1 MTQVIVLTQVLYR
14 CNSAPEWLQLLEVS
28 TPHVVFSHGWL
39 TLPPQGMDGLI
50 IFLDSCSASDIK
62 CDWVQYFKP
71 APIAPVVANIL
82 HVTNQ
87 LNPLARLHAQQLV
100 EELQF
105 NPTLIRSACTL
116 MLRLKMTVADV
127 LQEWRSHP
135 NRQSDPLGTLR
146 AQQI

>member
-1 MTQVIVLTQVLYR
+1 
-14 CNSAPEWLQLLEVS
+14 
-28 TPHVVFSHGWL
+28 
-39 TLPPQGMDGLI
+39 MDGLI
-50 IFLDSCSASDIK
+50 IFLDSCSASDVK

-71 APIAPVVANIL
+71 APTAPIVANIL

-105 NPTLIRSACTL
+105 NPALIRSACTL
-116 MLRLKMTVADV
+116 MLRLNMTVADV

-135 NRQSDPLGTLR
+135 NRQSDPLGTLL